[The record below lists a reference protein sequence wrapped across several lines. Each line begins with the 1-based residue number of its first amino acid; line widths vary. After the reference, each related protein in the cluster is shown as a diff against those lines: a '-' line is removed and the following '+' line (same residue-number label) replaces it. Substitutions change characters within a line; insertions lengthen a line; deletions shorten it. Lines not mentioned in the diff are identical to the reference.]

1 MNSDESPEQADHQ
14 LVRRGTVSWLTHPP
28 GGRARI
34 EAQSLAFHALPVSLS
49 DGDPIPD
56 EATPGELLAITHA
69 MFLAGLLSEALALA
83 GTPADEIVVDAAC
96 TFVGQRP
103 DRELTAVDLH
113 ALGRVPGLTAVAFSE
128 AVAAARRK
136 SMRSIGVR
144 EDFPGALQAELQ
156 SSE

>member
-1 MNSDESPEQADHQ
+1 MNSKASREQGDHE

-34 EAQSLAFHALPVSLS
+34 EAQSLAFHALPVSMPE
-49 DGDPIPD
+49 GDPIPH

-69 MFLAGLLSEALALA
+69 MFLAGFLSEALVLA
-83 GTPADEIVVDAAC
+83 GTPASEIVVEAAC
-96 TFVGQRP
+96 TFVGRP
-103 DRELTAVDLH
+103 HDRELTAVDIQ
-113 ALGRVPGLTAVAFSE
+113 ALGRVAGLEAVMFRE

-156 SSE
+156 SSG

>member
-1 MNSDESPEQADHQ
+1 MNSDASPEQADHQ
-14 LVRRGTVSWLTHPP
+14 VVRRGMVSWLTHPP
-28 GGRARI
+28 AGRARI
-34 EAQSLAFHALPVSLS
+34 EAQSLAFHALPVSLP
-49 DGDPIPD
+49 DGDPIPH

-69 MFLAGLLSEALALA
+69 MFLAGFLSEALALA

-96 TFVGQRP
+96 TFVGPRP